1 MSTIRDT
8 FEGIDAPRVVGRF
21 GSDASA
27 GPLMFVTVAV
37 HGNEPSGLHASRRV
51 LARLEELAPRFRGE
65 MLVVTGNVSAL
76 AKGVRFIERDLNRLF
91 LPERIAALREGQ
103 GPRPPHHED
112 AEMLALL
119 DELEPR
125 IEAARSAGRQV
136 YLVDMHTSSAD
147 GCPFITTGDTLRNRS
162 FSLRF
167 PLPLILGLEE
177 QLDGSLIEY
186 LGLKGVVTVAAEA
199 GQHYLESS
207 VDHHEALLWF
217 ALVAAGLMREGDLP
231 ELERHR
237 QDLEQATQRVERVM
251 EVRHRHRI
259 GADDGFKMRPGFEN
273 FQPVRKGQKLAE
285 DRRGPIRAR
294 SSGIVLLPLYQG
306 LGDDGFFL
314 GRAVGPLWLA
324 LSSWLRRLGLPR
336 VAHLLPGVRR
346 VPDESCLMMRVDTR
360 IARYYP
366 LELFFMLGFRKIRER
381 GPVVYVSRR
390 RWDAS
395 APW

>member
-1 MSTIRDT
+1 MSRVRDT
-8 FEGIDAPRVVGRF
+8 FEGIEAERLVGRY
-21 GSDASA
+21 GSEDSR
-27 GPLMFVTVAV
+27 GPLMLVTVAV
-37 HGNEPSGLHASRRV
+37 HGNEPSGLHAARRV

-65 MLVVTGNVSAL
+65 MVVVTGNVTAL

-91 LPERIAALREGQ
+91 LSERISALREGQ
-103 GPRPPHHED
+103 GPKPPHHED

-125 IEAARSAGRQV
+125 IEAAQAAGRKV
-136 YLVDMHTSSAD
+136 FLTDMHTSSAD
-147 GCPFITTGDTLRNRS
+147 GCPFITAGDTLRNRS
-162 FSLRF
+162 FALRF

-186 LGLKGVVTVAAEA
+186 LGLKGVVTIAAEA

-217 ALVAAGLMREGDLP
+217 SLVAGGLMRASDLP
-231 ELERHR
+231 ELEKHR
-237 QDLEQATQRVERVM
+237 RDLEQATEGVERVM

-259 GADDGFKMRPGFEN
+259 GNEDSFSMRPGFEN

-285 DRRGPIRAR
+285 DRHGPIRAR

-314 GRAVGPLWLA
+314 GRAVGPAWLA
-324 LSSWLRRLGLPR
+324 FSSFLRRLGMPR
-336 VAHLLPGVRR
+336 IAHLLPGVRQ
-346 VPDESCLMMRVDTR
+346 VPDDNCLMMRIDTR
-360 IARYYP
+360 VARYYP
-366 LELFFMLGFRKIRER
+366 RELFFMLGFRKFRER
-381 GPVVYVSRR
+381 GPVLYMSRR
-390 RWDAS
+390 HWDAS
-395 APW
+395 TPW

>member
-1 MSTIRDT
+1 MSVTRDT
-8 FEGIDAPRVVGRF
+8 FEGISAPRVVGHF
-21 GSDASA
+21 GDAQA
-27 GPLMFVTVAV
+27 RAPLMLVTVSV
-37 HGNEPSGLHASRRV
+37 HGNEPSGLHAARRV
-51 LARLEELAPRFRGE
+51 LERLEELAPRFRGE
-65 MLVVTGNVSAL
+65 MRVVTGNVSAL
-76 AKGVRFIERDLNRLF
+76 ARGVRFIERDLNRLF
-91 LPERIAALREGQ
+91 LNERVSALRGGQ

-125 IEAARSAGRQV
+125 IESARAEGRQV
-136 YLVDMHTSSAD
+136 YLVDLHTSSAD

-162 FSLRF
+162 FALRF

-186 LGLKGVVTVAAEA
+186 LGLKGVVTLAAEA

-207 VDHHEALLWF
+207 IDHHEATLWF
-217 ALVAAGLMREGDLP
+217 ALVAGGLLRAGDIP
-231 ELERHR
+231 ELEEHKRTLDR
-237 QDLEQATQRVERVM
+237 ATEGVERVM

-259 GADDGFKMRPGFEN
+259 AAEDSFKMRPGFEN
-273 FQPVRKGQKLAE
+273 FQPVKRGQKLAE
-285 DRRGPIRAR
+285 DRHGPIRAR

-314 GRAVGPLWLA
+314 GRAVGRAWLA
-324 LSSWLRRLGLPR
+324 ASSLLRRIGLPR
-336 VAHLLPGVRR
+336 VAHLLPGVCR
-346 VPDESCLMMRVDTR
+346 VPDENCLMMRVDTR

-390 RWDAS
+390 NWDAS
-395 APW
+395 TPW